1 MLFIFYNE
9 SITPKILT
17 ITTLGHLQYKIKLLL
32 LASIPDAVD
41 LVN

>member
-9 SITPKILT
+9 SINLKILT
-17 ITTLGHLQYKIKLLL
+17 ITTLEHLECKIKLLL